1 MAARVLLPLLFLAAC
16 APAVAPRNAPPP
28 DQPLPV
34 VAERFVT
41 QFRGAEGIT
50 FNGEGRLF
58 VGANNQIWE
67 ILPDGSTRRL
77 ADVYRHLG
85 QAGIGPRDILAADF
99 GPTNIFGDG
108 ASSRNDGVIWRFTPE
123 GERTVFATGIADPN
137 AIIRLPGGTWLVSDD
152 GVHDIYR
159 IVDGR
164 AEIWSRAVPFPNGM
178 ALSRDGRTLYVA
190 QIFSAVGPVVVDTAI
205 WAIPIRNDRPAGPGR
220 IVARTERAPDGLVA
234 DEYGRI
240 YIADNGSGTIRRY
253 DPTTGEMVII
263 ARDMPSVASL
273 VFGEGQ
279 FDPLS
284 IYVTSTAGREGRG
297 GTIWRVRVGVRGAR
311 PHR

>member
-1 MAARVLLPLLFLAAC
+1 MLARLLLIPLLLAGC
-16 APAVAPRNAPPP
+16 ASVSPRLAPPP
-28 DQPLPV
+28 DPAFPV
-34 VAERFVT
+34 AAERLVT

-58 VGANNQIWE
+58 VGANNQVWE
-67 ILPDGSTRRL
+67 VSPDGSVRRL
-77 ADVYRHLG
+77 VEVFRHLG

-99 GPTNIFGDG
+99 GPTNIFADG
-108 ASSRNDGVIWRFTPE
+108 ANSRNDGIVWRITPE
-123 GERTVFATGIADPN
+123 GQRTIFATGIADPN

-159 IVDGR
+159 IVGGR
-164 AEIWSRAVPFPNGM
+164 AELWSQAVPFPNGM

-205 WAIPIRNDRPAGPGR
+205 WAIPIRNDRPAGPAR
-220 IVARTERAPDGLVA
+220 VVARTERAPDGLVA
-234 DEYGRI
+234 DEFGRI

-253 DPTTGEMVII
+253 DPDSGAMVVV
-263 ARDMPSVASL
+263 ARDMPNVASL
-273 VFGEGQ
+273 VFGEGR

-284 IYVTSTAGREGRG
+284 IYATSTGGRTETG

-311 PHR
+311 PRR

>member
-1 MAARVLLPLLFLAAC
+1 MAARALFLLLLLTAC
-16 APAVAPRNAPPP
+16 ATVSPRPAPPP
-28 DQPLPV
+28 DPPFPV
-34 VAERFVT
+34 AAERFVT

-58 VGANNQIWE
+58 VGANNQVWE

-77 ADVYRHLG
+77 VDVYRHLG

-108 ASSRNDGVIWRFTPE
+108 ANSRNDGIVWRITPE
-123 GERTVFATGIADPN
+123 GERTAFATGIADPN

-152 GVHDIYR
+152 GVDHIYR

-190 QIFSAVGPVVVDTAI
+190 QIFSAIGPVVPDTAI

-220 IVARTERAPDGLVA
+220 IVARTERAPDGLAA

-240 YIADNGSGTIRRY
+240 YVADNGSGSIRRY
-253 DPTTGEMVII
+253 DPATGDMVVV
-263 ARDMPSVASL
+263 ARGMPNVASL
-273 VFGEGQ
+273 VFGEGA

-284 IYVTSTAGREGRG
+284 IYATSTAGREGRG
-297 GTIWRVRVGVRGAR
+297 GTIWRVRIGVRGAPPNR
-311 PHR
+311 